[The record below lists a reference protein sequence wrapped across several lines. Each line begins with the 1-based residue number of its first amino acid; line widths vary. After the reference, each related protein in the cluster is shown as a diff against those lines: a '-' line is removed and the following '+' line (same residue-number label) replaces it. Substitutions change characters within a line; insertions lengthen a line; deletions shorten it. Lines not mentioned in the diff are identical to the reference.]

1 MMGHSM
7 LRTIALGVLM
17 ALLAASE
24 AHVQTERRVIEVTAE
39 RFAFFPSRIDL
50 TAGEEAELRIES
62 DDTAHGFHIAGTSTN
77 VSIPKR
83 GQGIETVVV
92 RFEKPGRYTFEC
104 SRMCGAGHHFMRGEI
119 VVRAQNESGQ

>member
-1 MMGHSM
+1 MGQHM
-7 LRTIALGVLM
+7 LRTIALGVVM
-17 ALLAASE
+17 AVLAASE
-24 AHVQTERRVIEVTAE
+24 THVQTERRVIEVTAE
-39 RFAFFPSRIDL
+39 RFAFFPSQIDL
-50 TAGEEAELRIES
+50 AAGEEVELRIES

-83 GQGIETVVV
+83 GQGTESVIV
-92 RFEKPGRYTFEC
+92 RFERPGRYTFEC